1 MTTQTGRKNKAV
13 HVHLVSDST
22 GETVSTVARACL
34 VQFDDVQPVEHAWT
48 MVRSP
53 AQVGTILEAI
63 KKARGIVIYTVVDRD
78 VQDALEEG
86 CRHLQ
91 VPCVGVLDPVLEAL
105 HSYVGAKARAT
116 PGRQHEMDA
125 EYFSRI
131 EAIHFVLAHDD
142 GQSPADLRDA
152 DVILAGVSRTLKT
165 PTCIYLANRGIKA
178 ANIPIMPGVPL
189 PAEALEPGA
198 PLIVGLT
205 KDPKRLVQI
214 RRNRLK
220 LLDRDENTDYADI
233 ETVSQEIRIARE
245 TFAKHKWPFIDV
257 SERSVEEVAAI
268 IMQLYKERQERQP

>member
-1 MTTQTGRKNKAV
+1 MTTQQGRKTKAV

-22 GETVSTVARACL
+22 GETVATVARACL
-34 VQFDDVQPVEHAWT
+34 VQFDNIGPVEHIWT
-48 MVRSP
+48 MIRTP
-53 AQVGTILEAI
+53 GQVGTVLDGVKENP
-63 KKARGIVIYTVVDRD
+63 GVVIYTMVDRD
-78 VQDALEEG
+78 IQDGLEEG

-91 VPCVGVLDPVLEAL
+91 VPCVSVLDPVLEAL

-125 EYFSRI
+125 EYFARI

-142 GQSPADLRDA
+142 GQSPVDLREA

-178 ANIPIMPGVPL
+178 ANIPILPGVAVP
-189 PAEALEPGA
+189 PEVLEDGA
-198 PLIVGLT
+198 PLVIGLT

-214 RRNRLK
+214 RRSRLR

-233 ETVSQEIRIARE
+233 ATVSEEIRLARE
-245 TFAKHKWPFIDV
+245 IFARHKWPFIDV

-268 IMQLYKERQERQP
+268 IMQLHKERQERQP

>member
-1 MTTQTGRKNKAV
+1 MTTQQGRKTKAV

-22 GETVSTVARACL
+22 GETVATVARACL
-34 VQFDDVQPVEHAWT
+34 VQFDNIGPVKENPG
-48 MVRSP
+48 V
-53 AQVGTILEAI
+53 
-63 KKARGIVIYTVVDRD
+63 VIYTMVDRD
-78 VQDALEEG
+78 IQDGLEEG

-91 VPCVGVLDPVLEAL
+91 VPCVSVLDPVLEAL

-125 EYFSRI
+125 ENFARI

-142 GQSPADLRDA
+142 GQSPGDFREA

-178 ANIPIMPGVPL
+178 ANIPILPGVAVP
-189 PAEALEPGA
+189 PEVLEDGA
-198 PLIVGLT
+198 PLVIGLT

-214 RRNRLK
+214 RRSRLR

-233 ETVSQEIRIARE
+233 ATVSEEIRLARE
-245 TFAKHKWPFIDV
+245 IFARHKWPFIDV

-268 IMQLYKERQERQP
+268 IMQLCKERQERQP

>member
-1 MTTQTGRKNKAV
+1 MTTQTARKNKSV
-13 HVHLVSDST
+13 HVYLVSDST

-34 VQFDDVQPVEHAWT
+34 VQFDNLHLKEHVWT
-48 MVRSP
+48 MIRSP
-53 AQVGTILEAI
+53 GQVNTILDTI
-63 KKARGIVIYTVVDRD
+63 RKNSGVVIYTVVDRD

-86 CRHLQ
+86 CRRLR

-105 HSYVGAKARAT
+105 HSYLGAPARAT

-125 EYFSRI
+125 EYFARI

-142 GQSPADLRDA
+142 GQSPADLTEA

-189 PAEALEPGA
+189 PPEVEDPRA
-198 PLIVGLT
+198 PLVVGLT

-214 RRNRLK
+214 RRNRLRV
-220 LLDRDENTDYADI
+220 LDRDEHTDYADI
-233 ETVSQEIRIARE
+233 EAVSQEIRFARE
-245 TFAKHKWPFIDV
+245 IFAKHKWPFIDV